1 MLRALERAVLAWLRL
16 VAPAGWAD
24 NVEGDF
30 NEERDTGAPR
40 TRMLVQAAGVA
51 GRFTTI
57 ALAAWLRRRPRRTR
71 GEFMSL
77 FSDIRHA
84 FRALRQGPGFSFV
97 AVATLALA
105 IGANTAIYSALS
117 ALVLRP
123 LPFKDSHRFVYV
135 WHQNPQMSGLMV
147 APPRKVIER
156 WRSATHIFDAVE
168 SYTGKSLVIT
178 SDGEP
183 EEVTVT
189 FLRPST
195 LRTFGVEPAIGR
207 PFDEADTAAD
217 APPVVLISHAL
228 WTNRFGADPAIAGK
242 TVTLADTPYTI
253 VGVMPRRFRLP
264 MASDAMWAT
273 VRQGTADDPDD
284 SENTVARLA
293 PGVTPEQAQASLDA
307 LATVPID
314 DETKGW
320 NGRILLPADSNGT
333 QIKTAIFVLT
343 GAVGLL
349 LLIACVNVA
358 NLMLSR
364 HSGRRREIAV
374 RHALGASHGR
384 IIRYLMI
391 ESGLLAAAGG
401 VAGLG
406 VAFGGVSAMTAL
418 RPRNLD
424 MLERLELDPG
434 AMLVAAAITAVTVLL
449 FGAGPAIAASRTD
462 LQDALKTGGRSAT
475 AGGQR
480 VRAALTIAQVSLALM
495 LLVGATLLLKSYAK
509 LTAVDP
515 GYEPA
520 GVLSVRVSLPASRY
534 PVADKARRQA
544 FFDEALASIAALPGV
559 ESAAAG
565 NGVPPETG
573 VMFGRLEVHG
583 RSDEAKSGTF
593 GGGYVTPDYFSTLG
607 IPVLEGRVFSDE
619 DTLGRDPVVVV
630 GRTLATQFWPGERA
644 IGKRLRT
651 RSADA
656 WSTVVGIVGDVKASD
671 VARLQLY
678 EPRAQVRPGFGS
690 LIVRTSGDPL
700 ALVPAVKSR
709 IWALDPKLAIGEIAT
724 AERLIAR
731 STGQSR
737 FSLALLASFAGCG
750 LLLAVVGVYGVSAL
764 FVGQRQRE
772 IGIRMALGATRVAV
786 ASLVLRQTMLMLAVA
801 LATGVA
807 GALWLSRYL
816 QSLVF
821 ETATTD
827 AVSFAAAAVAI
838 AAASCAATLVP
849 MRRATSVD
857 PATVLRAE

>member
-1 MLRALERAVLAWLRL
+1 MLILLERAVLAWLRR

-24 NVEGDF
+24 SVEGDF
-30 NEERDTGAPR
+30 NEERETGPTRLR
-40 TRMLVQAAGVA
+40 TLAQVAAVA
-51 GRFTTI
+51 GRFTAI
-57 ALAAWLRRRPRRTR
+57 ALAAWLRRPRGTR

-77 FSDIRHA
+77 FTDLRHA
-84 FRALRQGPGFSFV
+84 FRALRHSPGFSCV
-97 AVATLALA
+97 AVLTLALA

-123 LPFKDSHRFVYV
+123 LPFKDGHRFVYV

-147 APPRKVIER
+147 APPRKVIEQ
-156 WRSATHIFDAVE
+156 WRAATHIFDAVE
-168 SYTGKSLVIT
+168 SYTGRSLVIT

-183 EEVTVT
+183 EEITVT

-195 LRTFGVEPAIGR
+195 LHTFGVQPMLGR
-207 PFDEADTAAD
+207 PFVEADTAAD
-217 APPVVLISHAL
+217 AAPVVLISHAL
-228 WTNRFGADPAIAGK
+228 WTTRFGADAAIAGK
-242 TVTLADTPYTI
+242 TITLGDAPYTI

-264 MASDAMWAT
+264 MASDAMWAA
-273 VRQGTADDPDD
+273 VQRGTADDPND

-307 LATVPID
+307 LGTLPVD
-314 DETKGW
+314 DDTRGW
-320 NGRILLPADSNGT
+320 TGRILLPADSNGT
-333 QIKTAIFVLT
+333 QIKSALFVLT

-374 RHALGASHGR
+374 RHALGASRGR
-384 IIRYLMI
+384 IIRYVMI

-434 AMLVAAAITAVTVLL
+434 ALLVAAAIAAVTALL
-449 FGAGPAIAASRTD
+449 FGAGPAIAASRTG
-462 LQDALKTGGRSAT
+462 LHDALKTGGRSAT

-480 VRAALTIAQVSLALM
+480 VRTALTIAQVSLALM
-495 LLVGATLLLKSYAK
+495 LLVGATLLLRSYAK

-520 GVLSVRVSLPASRY
+520 GILSVRVSLPATRY
-534 PVADKARRQA
+534 PVAGKARRQA

-559 ESAAAG
+559 ESTAVG
-565 NGVPPETG
+565 NGVPPEAG

-583 RSDEAKSGTF
+583 RSGQAKSGTF

-630 GRTLATQFWPGERA
+630 GRTLANQFWPGESP

-651 RSADA
+651 RSADP
-656 WSTVVGIVGDVKASD
+656 WSTVVGVVGDVKADD

-690 LIVRTSGDPL
+690 LIVRASGDPL
-700 ALVPAVKSR
+700 ALVPAIKSR
-709 IWALDPKLAIGEIAT
+709 IWALDPKLPIGEIAT

-772 IGIRMALGATRVAV
+772 IGIRMALGATRGAV
-786 ASLVLRQTMLMLAVA
+786 ASLVLRQTMVMLAVA
-801 LATGVA
+801 LAAGVG

-821 ETATTD
+821 QTTTTD

-849 MRRATSVD
+849 LRRATSVD
-857 PATVLRAE
+857 PAIVLRAE